1 MLSLVEGKRKGW
13 GETGKKS
20 IFSTVMLI
28 IINDNSPLIE
38 ASFSGKNQARSQP
51 ARWGGSELGWVEH
64 RRGYM
69 ISWRGWRHSIH
80 KHPPP
85 PWTLSAWR
93 HPPSEKLKNTPTL
106 GHSQAPPP
114 WTLPVWRHPHSKGG
128 DRSRYR
134 DKFKGGGVII
144 PVTPPPGSATG
155 TLYRVWLGCLY
166 HGRNKESSSNRRG
179 WLISHS
185 GAYFHL

>member
-51 ARWGGSELGWVEH
+51 ARWGGGLNLDGWNTDADTGFPEGGVKTFN
-64 RRGYM
+64 
-69 ISWRGWRHSIH
+69 SQA
-80 KHPPP
+80 PPP
-85 PWTLSAWR
+85 LWTLSAWR

-106 GHSQAPPP
+106 GQTQAPPH

-128 DRSRYR
+128 DRSRSRTLCIGFQYR
-134 DKFKGGGVII
+134 DKFKGGVII
-144 PVTPPPGSATG
+144 PVTPPPRIRHWNTIQGMVGLS
-155 TLYRVWLGCLY
+155 
-166 HGRNKESSSNRRG
+166 
-179 WLISHS
+179 ISWQKQ
-185 GAYFHL
+185 GV